1 MKFERRI
8 SLFISRQSKQTV
20 HSLQQIQHCF
30 TKKTQ
35 DKKIKGSGLLT
46 YIVFTLAYVNQL
58 ITEGISRREAQGE
71 KDVGRRERKKKEIEK
86 GERRGLNERG

>member
-46 YIVFTLAYVNQL
+46 YIFFTLAYVNQS
-58 ITEGISRREAQGE
+58 ITEGISGREAQGE
-71 KDVGRRERKKKEIEK
+71 KEVERRERKKRDRKK
-86 GERRGLNERG
+86 RTERIK